1 MFGSETDEKIEAL
14 ERSVKWANERIEDER
29 EKRWECE
36 KKLDTLMRH
45 LKLKFED
52 VERHWGIS
60 KLP

>member
-52 VERHWGIS
+52 VERHW
-60 KLP
+60 